1 MAKARTPSPPPLAG
15 WGTSSGRSG
24 SPAPPRAR
32 PLPGGIAR
40 WLQDPQRVSPGTKMP
55 SFFAD
60 ETSGPEDILDGD
72 EERQMLALRDYI
84 LSLGG
89 AGSTETGHPAAPAK

>member
-1 MAKARTPSPPPLAG
+1 
-15 WGTSSGRSG
+15 
-24 SPAPPRAR
+24 
-32 PLPGGIAR
+32 
-40 WLQDPQRVSPGTKMP
+40 MP

-60 ETSGPEDILDGD
+60 ETSGPEDILDGN